1 MEHHNK
7 KYVYWLCVIVIAMFV
22 LPCVVARLAS
32 ECNGMTLCIILFLV
46 LNPVLS
52 YWGLFVK
59 KHQTD
64 VELISAVM
72 FFFWNMAVFLN
83 KGNLFPDIPHTL
95 SCFGLEYDV
104 RN

>member
-1 MEHHNK
+1 MEHNNK

-22 LPCVVARLAS
+22 LPFAVARLAS

-59 KHQTD
+59 EASNRCGVDFSGD
-64 VELISAVM
+64 V
-72 FFFWNMAVFLN
+72 FFWNMAVFLN

-95 SCFGLEYDV
+95 SCFGLDYDV

>member
-22 LPCVVARLAS
+22 LPCAVARLAS

-59 KHQTD
+59 KASNRCGVDFSGD
-64 VELISAVM
+64 V
-72 FFFWNMAVFLN
+72 FF
-83 KGNLFPDIPHTL
+83 
-95 SCFGLEYDV
+95 LEYGCLSK
-104 RN
+104 

>member
-52 YWGLFVK
+52 YWGLLYL
-59 KHQTD
+59 QTR
-64 VELISAVM
+64 ELFASIATLK
-72 FFFWNMAVFLN
+72 FARLLN
-83 KGNLFPDIPHTL
+83 RYLYFSN
-95 SCFGLEYDV
+95 
-104 RN
+104 N